1 MSSSSLLWSFQ
12 HPEGNPSLLFGSMH
26 IRDDRVYR
34 FCDAIYPLIRRA
46 DVYVGEMDL
55 TDLPQRAFEKGYNM
69 SAFFRPAVYDKLRN
83 QILKS
88 FKLDIN
94 RYAHLH
100 PLMIMSAISQSILD
114 NDHAISLDEHLWN
127 YAKDNQLALQGLETI
142 REQIEILHSIK
153 PDSLYRQIKEI
164 SSQPKKL
171 RKFSDRAI
179 DYYTRGDIHQL
190 YQLTKS
196 SMHELRKLIIY
207 DRNRLMIERILKFDP
222 SVHYF
227 ITIGAGHLSGSTGI
241 ISGLRK
247 SGYKVSPVEFI
258 TH

>member
-1 MSSSSLLWSFQ
+1 M
-12 HPEGNPSLLFGSMH
+12 PSLVFGSMH
-26 IRDDRVYR
+26 IRDDRVYK
-34 FCDAIYPLIRRA
+34 FCDALYPLIRQA

-55 TDLPQRAFEKGYNM
+55 SDLPHRAAEQGYNM
-69 SAFFRPAVYDKLRN
+69 PAFFRPAAYAKLRK

-100 PLMIMSAISQSILD
+100 PLMIMSAMSQNLLD
-114 NDHAISLDEHLWN
+114 NDHAVSLDEHLWN

-142 REQIEILHSIK
+142 PEQMEILHSIK

-164 SSQPKKL
+164 STQPKKL
-171 RKFSDRAI
+171 RNFSDRAI

-190 YQLTKS
+190 YKLTKS

-207 DRNRLMIERILKFDP
+207 DRNRLMIRRIIRFDP
-222 SVHYF
+222 TVRYF
-227 ITIGAGHLSGSTGI
+227 ITVGAGHLSGSTGI

-247 SGYKVSPVEFI
+247 SGYKISPVEFNP
-258 TH
+258 H

>member
-1 MSSSSLLWSFQ
+1 
-12 HPEGNPSLLFGSMH
+12 MH

-34 FCDAIYPLIRRA
+34 YCDALYPLIRQA

-55 TDLPQRAFEKGYNM
+55 TDLPHRAAEQGYNM
-69 SAFFRPAVYDKLRN
+69 AAFFRPAVYSKLRK

-100 PLMIMSAISQSILD
+100 PLMIMSAISQTILD
-114 NDHAISLDEHLWN
+114 NDHAVSLDEHLWN
-127 YAKDNQLALQGLETI
+127 YAKENHLTLQGLETI
-142 REQIEILHSIK
+142 NEQMEILHSIK
-153 PDSLYRQIKEI
+153 PDSLYRQIREI
-164 SSQPKKL
+164 SSHPRKM
-171 RKFSDRAI
+171 RKFSDSAI
-179 DYYTRGDIHQL
+179 DCYTRGDIHQL

-207 DRNRLMIERILKFDP
+207 DRNRLMTTRILSFDP
-222 SVHYF
+222 AVHYF
-227 ITIGAGHLSGSTGI
+227 VTIGAGHLSGSTGI

-247 SGYKVSPVEFI
+247 SGYKVSPVRFLPLKGESE
-258 TH
+258 TARHT

>member
-1 MSSSSLLWSFQ
+1 MLWSFQ
-12 HPEGNPSLLFGSMH
+12 LPEGKPSLLFGSMH

-34 FCDAIYPLIRRA
+34 FCDAVYPLIRQA

-55 TDLPQRAFEKGYNM
+55 TDLPQRAGEQGYSM
-69 SAFFRPAVYDKLRN
+69 PVFFRPAAFVKLRK

-100 PLMIMSAISQSILD
+100 PLMIMSAISQTMLD
-114 NDHAISLDEHLWN
+114 NDHAVSLDEHLWN
-127 YAKDNQLALQGLETI
+127 YAKENQLELRGLETI
-142 REQIEILHSIK
+142 HEQMEILHSIK
-153 PDSLYRQIKEI
+153 PDSLYRQIKAI
-164 SSQPKKL
+164 SKQPGKL
-171 RKFSDRAI
+171 RKFSNRAI

-207 DRNRLMIERILKFDP
+207 DRNRLMISRITRFDP
-222 SVHYF
+222 AIRYF
-227 ITIGAGHLSGSTGI
+227 ITVGAGHLSGSTGI

-247 SGYKVSPVEFI
+247 AGYKVSPVKFVP
-258 TH
+258 H

>member
-1 MSSSSLLWSFQ
+1 M
-12 HPEGNPSLLFGSMH
+12 
-26 IRDDRVYR
+26 
-34 FCDAIYPLIRRA
+34 A
-46 DVYVGEMDL
+46 
-55 TDLPQRAFEKGYNM
+55 
-69 SAFFRPAVYDKLRN
+69 AFFRPAAYDKLRK

-88 FKLDIN
+88 FKLDVN

-100 PLMIMSAISQSILD
+100 PLMIMSAISQTILD
-114 NDHAISLDEHLWN
+114 NDHAVSLDEHLWN

-142 REQIEILHSIK
+142 REQMEILHSIK

-164 SSQPKKL
+164 STQPKKI

-179 DYYTRGDIHQL
+179 DYYTMGDIHQL

-207 DRNRLMIERILKFDP
+207 NRNRLMISRILKFDP
-222 SVHYF
+222 NERYF
-227 ITIGAGHLSGSTGI
+227 IAVGAGHLSGSTGI

-247 SGYKVSPVEFI
+247 SGFKVNPVEFVPN
-258 TH
+258 

>member
-1 MSSSSLLWSFQ
+1 LLWSFQ
-12 HPEGNPSLLFGSMH
+12 HPEGKPSLLFGSMH
-26 IRDDRVYR
+26 IRDERVYK
-34 FCDAIYPLIRRA
+34 FCDSLYPLIRQA

-55 TDLPQRAFEKGYNM
+55 TDLPQRAAEQGYNM
-69 SAFFRPAVYDKLRN
+69 AAFFRPAAYSKARK

-88 FKLDIN
+88 FKLDID

-100 PLMIMSAISQSILD
+100 PLMIMSAISQSVLD
-114 NDHAISLDEHLWN
+114 NDHAVSLDEHLWN
-127 YAKDNQLALQGLETI
+127 FAQENQLTLQGLETI
-142 REQIEILHSIK
+142 QEQMEILHSIK
-153 PDSLYRQIKEI
+153 PDSLYKQIKDI

-179 DYYTRGDIHQL
+179 EYYTRGDIHQL

-207 DRNRLMIERILKFDP
+207 DRNRLMIDRILTFDP
-222 SVHYF
+222 DVHYF
-227 ITIGAGHLSGSTGI
+227 ITVGAGHLSGSSGI

-247 SGYKVSPVEFI
+247 SGYKVSALEFAPN
-258 TH
+258 

>member
-1 MSSSSLLWSFQ
+1 M
-12 HPEGNPSLLFGSMH
+12 PSLVFGSMH
-26 IRDDRVYR
+26 IRDDRVYK
-34 FCDAIYPLIRRA
+34 FCDALYPLIRQA

-55 TDLPQRAFEKGYNM
+55 SDLPHRAAEQGYNM
-69 SAFFRPAVYDKLRN
+69 PAFFRPATYAKLRK
-83 QILKS
+83 QIMKS

-100 PLMIMSAISQSILD
+100 PLMIMSAMSQSILD
-114 NDHAISLDEHLWN
+114 NDHAVSLDEHLWN

-142 REQIEILHSIK
+142 PEQMEILHSIK

-164 SSQPKKL
+164 STQPRKL
-171 RKFSDRAI
+171 RNFSDRAI
-179 DYYTRGDIHQL
+179 DYYTRGDIHPL

-207 DRNRLMIERILKFDP
+207 DRNRLMISRIIRFDP
-222 SVHYF
+222 DVRYF
-227 ITIGAGHLSGSTGI
+227 ITVGAGHLSGSTGI

-247 SGYKVSPVEFI
+247 SGYKLNPVEFK
-258 TH
+258 HH